1 MANFIPRKKIET
13 PFILILIGDKSK
25 NISKT
30 LSKHT
35 MNSMISMNDYD
46 ANMANVKRTPPTPPP
61 QTLQSL
67 EEIEKM
73 VVEEHLGDLD
83 RTLLLLK
90 KGVPVQ
96 RDRLAVE
103 YERFQEWCA
112 SYVDDPSLPPIEVLI
127 CPSNTVYASHLT
139 AFQTEE
145 VLRATFEKYGPI
157 ECVFFGLNENA
168 SSPNFGKPTRACIKF
183 ARDGDSLLARDGER
197 WRRWRLEEEREREAL
212 LASSLPQ

>member
-1 MANFIPRKKIET
+1 MATLIPREKIET

-46 ANMANVKRTPPTPPP
+46 ANMANEKRTRSETNGADNDAPLKR
-61 QTLQSL
+61 QR
-67 EEIEKM
+67 
-73 VVEEHLGDLD
+73 VE
-83 RTLLLLK
+83 
-90 KGVPVQ
+90 

>member
-1 MANFIPRKKIET
+1 MANFIRWEKIET
-13 PFILILIGDKSK
+13 PFVLILIVDKSK

-46 ANMANVKRTPPTPPP
+46 ANMANEKRTRSETNGADNDAPLKR
-61 QTLQSL
+61 QR
-67 EEIEKM
+67 
-73 VVEEHLGDLD
+73 VE
-83 RTLLLLK
+83 
-90 KGVPVQ
+90 

>member
-1 MANFIPRKKIET
+1 MANLIPREKIET

-46 ANMANVKRTPPTPPP
+46 ANMANEKRTRSETNGADNDAPLKR
-61 QTLQSL
+61 QR
-67 EEIEKM
+67 
-73 VVEEHLGDLD
+73 VE
-83 RTLLLLK
+83 
-90 KGVPVQ
+90 

-127 CPSNTVYASHLT
+127 CNNTVYASHLT

>member
-1 MANFIPRKKIET
+1 MANLIRWEKIET
-13 PFILILIGDKSK
+13 PFVLILIVDKSK

-46 ANMANVKRTPPTPPP
+46 ANMANEKRTRSETNGADNDAPLKR
-61 QTLQSL
+61 QR
-67 EEIEKM
+67 
-73 VVEEHLGDLD
+73 VE
-83 RTLLLLK
+83 
-90 KGVPVQ
+90 

-127 CPSNTVYASHLT
+127 CNNTVYASHLT

>member
-1 MANFIPRKKIET
+1 
-13 PFILILIGDKSK
+13 
-25 NISKT
+25 
-30 LSKHT
+30 

-46 ANMANVKRTPPTPPP
+46 ANMANEKRTRSETNGADNDAPLKR
-61 QTLQSL
+61 QR
-67 EEIEKM
+67 
-73 VVEEHLGDLD
+73 VE
-83 RTLLLLK
+83 
-90 KGVPVQ
+90 

-127 CPSNTVYASHLT
+127 CNNTVYASHLT

>member
-1 MANFIPRKKIET
+1 MANLIPREKIET

-46 ANMANVKRTPPTPPP
+46 ANMANEKRTRSETNGADNDAPLKR
-61 QTLQSL
+61 QR
-67 EEIEKM
+67 
-73 VVEEHLGDLD
+73 VE
-83 RTLLLLK
+83 
-90 KGVPVQ
+90 

>member
-1 MANFIPRKKIET
+1 MWQISYCGEKIET
-13 PFILILIGDKSK
+13 PFILILIGYKSK
-25 NISKT
+25 NI
-30 LSKHT
+30 SKHT

-46 ANMANVKRTPPTPPP
+46 ANMANEKRTRSETNGADNDAPLKR
-61 QTLQSL
+61 QR
-67 EEIEKM
+67 
-73 VVEEHLGDLD
+73 VE
-83 RTLLLLK
+83 
-90 KGVPVQ
+90 

-127 CPSNTVYASHLT
+127 CNNTVYASHLT